1 MGIGGKDYKMIQI
14 RNPWGRGEWKGDWSD
29 KSELWSKHPAV
40 KKALEYEDKDDGAF
54 WMLGAQFWPSILRS
68 GLMGNEVVEDLTTTL
83 QPPILNGF
91 WKVILPLKHGDYIYI
106 YNTCVSVYIYT
117 HVYIHS
123 I

>member
-1 MGIGGKDYKMIQI
+1 MAMLNNQRVIISNWTFQCQLL
-14 RNPWGRGEWKGDWSD
+14 RHLSARECFHRLPE
-29 KSELWSKHPAV
+29 V

-91 WKVILPLKHGDYIYI
+91 WKVILPLKHG
-106 YNTCVSVYIYT
+106 N
-117 HVYIHS
+117 HR
-123 I
+123 